1 MLRIFFASDVHGSE
15 VCFRK
20 FVNAGKAY
28 KANVLILGGD
38 ITGKMIIPILQQKTG
53 AYTADFSSRTWIIR
67 NNEELENFMK
77 MVRNSGY
84 YPYLTNEPELT
95 ELSADGNKVNKLFSE
110 LMLETVRRW
119 VKIAEERLRGTGIS
133 CYVTPG
139 NDDRFIIDE
148 ALSQS
153 DYVVNPEGKVVSIA
167 GAYEMISTGFSNM
180 TPWKTQRELSEDELE
195 RKIENMASNVKNM
208 ETCIFNLHCPPFDTL
223 IDKAPQLDE
232 TLKVV
237 TRSGEKVMIPVG
249 SVAARNVIKKY
260 QPLLGLHGHIHESRG
275 VEKLGRTLCLNPGS
289 EYNEG
294 ILRGVIINLEND
306 VVKNYLFTSG

>member
-20 FVNAGKAY
+20 FINAGKAY

-38 ITGKMIIPILQQKTG
+38 ITGKMIIPVLRQEPVT
-53 AYTADFSSRTWIIR
+53 YTADFSSRTWTIR
-67 NNEELENFMK
+67 NKEELENFMK

-84 YPYLTNEPELT
+84 YPYLTSELELT
-95 ELSADGNKVNKLFSE
+95 ELSADRNKVNKLFSE

-119 VKIAEERLRGTGIS
+119 VKIAEERLRGTGIG

-139 NDDRFIIDE
+139 NDDRFIIDD

-153 DYVVNPEGKVVSIA
+153 DYIVNPEGKVVSIV
-167 GAYEMISTGFSNM
+167 GAYEMISTGFSNI
-180 TPWKTQRELSEDELE
+180 TPWKTQRELSEGELE
-195 RKIENMASNVKNM
+195 KKIENMASNVKNM

-223 IDKAPQLDE
+223 IDRAPQLDE

-237 TRSGEKVMIPVG
+237 TKSGEKVIIPVG
-249 SVAARNVIKKY
+249 SVAARNAIRKY

-294 ILRGVIINLEND
+294 ILRGVIINLENGA
-306 VVKNYLFTSG
+306 VKNYLFTSG

>member
-20 FVNAGKAY
+20 FINAGKAY

-38 ITGKMIIPILQQKTG
+38 ITGKMIIPVLRQEPVT
-53 AYTADFSSRTWIIR
+53 YTADFSSRTWTIR
-67 NNEELENFMK
+67 NKEELENFMK

-84 YPYLTNEPELT
+84 YPYLTSELELT
-95 ELSADGNKVNKLFSE
+95 ELSADRNKVNKLFSE

-119 VKIAEERLRGTGIS
+119 VKIAEERLRGTGIG

-139 NDDRFIIDE
+139 NDDRFIIDD

-153 DYVVNPEGKVVSIA
+153 DYIVNPEGKVVSIV
-167 GAYEMISTGFSNM
+167 GAYEMISTGFSNI
-180 TPWKTQRELSEDELE
+180 TPWKTQRELSEGELE
-195 RKIENMASNVKNM
+195 KKIENMASNVKNM

-223 IDKAPQLDE
+223 IDRAPQLDE

-237 TRSGEKVMIPVG
+237 TKSGEKVMIPVG
-249 SVAARNVIKKY
+249 SVAARNAIKKY

-275 VEKLGRTLCLNPGS
+275 IEKLGRTLCLNPGS

-294 ILRGVIINLEND
+294 ILRGVIINLENGA
-306 VVKNYLFTSG
+306 VKNYLFTSG

>member
-20 FVNAGKAY
+20 FINAGKAY

-38 ITGKMIIPILQQKTG
+38 ITGKMIIPVLRQEPVT
-53 AYTADFSSRTWIIR
+53 YTADFSSRTWTIR
-67 NNEELENFMK
+67 NKEELENFMK

-84 YPYLTNEPELT
+84 YPYLTSELELA
-95 ELSADGNKVNKLFSE
+95 ELSADRNKVNRLFSE

-119 VKIAEERLRGTGIS
+119 VKIAEERLRGTGIG

-139 NDDRFIIDE
+139 NDDRFIIDD

-153 DYVVNPEGKVVSIA
+153 DYIVNPEGKVVSIV
-167 GAYEMISTGFSNM
+167 GAYEMISTGFSNI
-180 TPWKTQRELSEDELE
+180 TPWKTQRELSEGELE
-195 RKIENMASNVKNM
+195 KKIENMASNVKNM

-223 IDKAPQLDE
+223 IDRAPQLDE

-237 TRSGEKVMIPVG
+237 TKSGEKVMIPVG
-249 SVAARNVIKKY
+249 SVAARNAIKKY

-275 VEKLGRTLCLNPGS
+275 IEKLGRTLCLNPGS

-294 ILRGVIINLEND
+294 ILRGVIINLENGA
-306 VVKNYLFTSG
+306 VKNYLFTSG

>member
-38 ITGKMIIPILQQKTG
+38 ITGKMIIPILQREPGTY
-53 AYTADFSSRTWIIR
+53 AADFSSRTWIIR

-84 YPYLTNEPELT
+84 YPYLTSELELT
-95 ELSADGNKVNKLFSE
+95 ELSADRNKVNKLFSE

-119 VKIAEERLRGTGIS
+119 VKIAEERLRGTGIG

-139 NDDRFIIDE
+139 NDDRFIIDD

-153 DYVVNPEGKVVSIA
+153 DYIVNPEGKVVSIV
-167 GAYEMISTGFSNM
+167 GAYEMISTGFSNI
-180 TPWKTQRELSEDELE
+180 TPWKTQRELSEGELE
-195 RKIENMASNVKNM
+195 KKIENMASNVKNM

-223 IDKAPQLDE
+223 IDRAPQLDE

-237 TRSGEKVMIPVG
+237 TKSGEKVIIPVG
-249 SVAARNVIKKY
+249 SVAARNAIRKY

-294 ILRGVIINLEND
+294 ILRGVIINLENGA
-306 VVKNYLFTSG
+306 VKNYLFTSG

>member
-38 ITGKMIIPILQQKTG
+38 ITGKMIIPILQQEPET
-53 AYTADFSSRTWIIR
+53 YTADFSSRTWIIR

-84 YPYLTNEPELT
+84 YPYLTSELEFT
-95 ELSADGNKVNKLFSE
+95 ELSADRNKVNKLFSE

-153 DYVVNPEGKVVSIA
+153 DYVVNPEGNVVSIA
-167 GAYEMISTGFSNM
+167 GEYEMISTGFSNM
-180 TPWKTQRELSEDELE
+180 TPWKTQRELTEDELE
-195 RKIENMASNVKNM
+195 KKIENMASNVKNM
-208 ETCIFNLHCPPFDTL
+208 ESCIFNLHCPPFNTL
-223 IDKAPQLDE
+223 IDRAPQLDE

-237 TRSGEKVMIPVG
+237 TKSGEKVIIPVG
-249 SVAARNVIKKY
+249 SVAARNAIRKY

-294 ILRGVIINLEND
+294 ILRGVIIDLENGAI
-306 VVKNYLFTSG
+306 KSYLFTSG

>member
-28 KANVLILGGD
+28 KADVLILGGD
-38 ITGKMIIPILQQKTG
+38 ITGKMIIPILQKEPG
-53 AYTADFSSRTWIIR
+53 SYTADFSSRTWTIR
-67 NNEELENFMK
+67 NNEEMENFMK

-84 YPYLTNEPELT
+84 YPYLTNEIEFA
-95 ELSADGNKVNKLFSE
+95 ELSGDRNKVNELFSE

-139 NDDRFIIDE
+139 NDDRFIIDD
-148 ALSQS
+148 AISQS
-153 DYVVNPEGKVVSIA
+153 DYVVNPEGKVASIA
-167 GAYEMISTGFSNM
+167 GTYEMISTGFSNI
-180 TPWKTQRELSEDELE
+180 TPWKTQRELSEGELE
-195 RKIENMASNVKNM
+195 KKIENMASNVKNM

-223 IDKAPQLDE
+223 IDRAPQLDK

-237 TRSGEKVMIPVG
+237 TKSGEKVTIPVG
-249 SVAARNVIKKY
+249 SMAARNAIKKY

-275 VEKLGRTLCLNPGS
+275 VEKLGRTLCVNPGS

-294 ILRGVIINLEND
+294 ILRGVIIDLENEAI
-306 VVKNYLFTSG
+306 KSYLFTSG

>member
-15 VCFRK
+15 ACFRK
-20 FVNAGKAY
+20 FVNAGKVY
-28 KANVLILGGD
+28 KADVLILGGD
-38 ITGKMIIPILQQKTG
+38 ITGKMIIPISQQKPGT
-53 AYTADFSSRTWIIR
+53 YTADFSSRTWSIR

-77 MVRNSGY
+77 IVRNSGY
-84 YPYLTNEPELT
+84 YPYLTSET
-95 ELSADGNKVNKLFSE
+95 ELSELSVDRDKVNKLFSE
-110 LMLETVRRW
+110 LMLETARRW

-133 CYVTPG
+133 CYMTPG
-139 NDDRFIIDE
+139 NDDRFIIDN
-148 ALSQS
+148 ALSES

-167 GAYEMISTGFSNM
+167 EGHEMISTGFSNV

-195 RKIENMASNVKNM
+195 KKIENMATKVKNM

-223 IDKAPQLDE
+223 IDRAPQLDE

-237 TRSGEKVMIPVG
+237 TRSGEKVMISVG
-249 SVAARNVIKKY
+249 SLAARNAIKKH

-294 ILRGVIINLEND
+294 ILRGVIIDLENCA
-306 VVKNYLFTSG
+306 VKNYLFTSG

>member
-38 ITGKMIIPILQQKTG
+38 ITGKMIIPILQQEPGTY
-53 AYTADFSSRTWIIR
+53 AADFSSRTWIIR

-84 YPYLTNEPELT
+84 YPYLTSELELT
-95 ELSADGNKVNKLFSE
+95 ELSADRNKVNKLFSE

-119 VKIAEERLRGTGIS
+119 VKIAEERLRGTGIG

-139 NDDRFIIDE
+139 NDDRFIIDD

-153 DYVVNPEGKVVSIA
+153 DYIVNPEGKVVSIV
-167 GAYEMISTGFSNM
+167 GAYEMISTGFSNI
-180 TPWKTQRELSEDELE
+180 TPWKTQRELSEGELE
-195 RKIENMASNVKNM
+195 KKIENMASNVKNM

-223 IDKAPQLDE
+223 IDRAPQLDE

-237 TRSGEKVMIPVG
+237 TKSGEKVIIPVG
-249 SVAARNVIKKY
+249 SVAARNAIRKY

-294 ILRGVIINLEND
+294 ILRGVIINLENGA
-306 VVKNYLFTSG
+306 VKNYLFTSG

>member
-38 ITGKMIIPILQQKTG
+38 ITGKMIIPILQQEPGTY
-53 AYTADFSSRTWIIR
+53 AADFSSRTWIIR

-84 YPYLTNEPELT
+84 YPYLTSQLEFT
-95 ELSADGNKVNKLFSE
+95 ELSADRNKVNKLFSE

-139 NDDRFIIDE
+139 NDDRFIIDD
-148 ALSQS
+148 ALIQS
-153 DYVVNPEGKVVSIA
+153 DYVVNPEGRVVSIA
-167 GAYEMISTGFSNM
+167 GAYEMVSTGFSNF
-180 TPWKTQRELSEDELE
+180 TPWKTQRELSEGELE
-195 RKIENMASNVKNM
+195 KKIENMASNVKNM

-223 IDKAPQLDE
+223 IDRAPQLDE

-237 TRSGEKVMIPVG
+237 TKSGEKVMIPVG

-306 VVKNYLFTSG
+306 AVKNYLFTSG

>member
-20 FVNAGKAY
+20 FINAGKAY

-38 ITGKMIIPILQQKTG
+38 ITGKMIIPILQKKPGT
-53 AYTADFSSRTWIIR
+53 YTADFSSRTWTIR
-67 NNEELENFMK
+67 NNEELESFMK

-84 YPYLTNEPELT
+84 YPYLTSEIELT
-95 ELSADGNKVNKLFSE
+95 ELSADGNKVNRLFSE

-119 VKIAEERLRGTGIS
+119 VGIAEERLRGTGIS

-139 NDDRFIIDE
+139 NDDRFVIDD
-148 ALSQS
+148 ALNQS
-153 DYVVNPEGKVVSIA
+153 DYVVNPEGRVITIA
-167 GAYEMISTGFSNM
+167 GACEMISTGFSNI
-180 TPWKTQRELSEDELE
+180 TPWKTQRELVEDELE
-195 RKIENMASNVKNM
+195 KKIEDMALNVKHM

-249 SVAARNVIKKY
+249 SIAVRNAIKKY

-275 VEKLGRTLCLNPGS
+275 IERLGRTLCVNPGS

-294 ILRGVIINLEND
+294 ILRGVIIDLENGAI
-306 VVKNYLFTSG
+306 KSYLFTSG

>member
-38 ITGKMIIPILQQKTG
+38 ITGKMIIPILQQEPGTY
-53 AYTADFSSRTWIIR
+53 AADFSSRTWIIR

-84 YPYLTNEPELT
+84 YPYLTSQLEFT
-95 ELSADGNKVNKLFSE
+95 ELSADRNKVNKLFSE

-139 NDDRFIIDE
+139 NDDRFIIDD
-148 ALSQS
+148 ALIQS
-153 DYVVNPEGKVVSIA
+153 DYVVNPEGRVVSIA
-167 GAYEMISTGFSNM
+167 GAYEMVSTGFSNF
-180 TPWKTQRELSEDELE
+180 TPWKTQRELSEGELE
-195 RKIENMASNVKNM
+195 KKIENMAWNVKNM

-223 IDKAPQLDE
+223 IDRAPQLDE

-237 TRSGEKVMIPVG
+237 TKSGEKVMIPVG

-306 VVKNYLFTSG
+306 AVKNYLFTSG

>member
-20 FVNAGKAY
+20 FINAGKAY

-38 ITGKMIIPILQQKTG
+38 ITGKMIIPILQKKPGTH
-53 AYTADFSSRTWIIR
+53 TADFSSRTWTIR
-67 NNEELENFMK
+67 NNEELESFMK

-84 YPYLTNEPELT
+84 YPYLTSDIELT
-95 ELSADGNKVNKLFSE
+95 ELSADGNKVNRLFSE

-119 VKIAEERLRGTGIS
+119 VGIAEERLRGTGIS

-139 NDDRFIIDE
+139 NDDRFVIDD
-148 ALSQS
+148 ALNQS
-153 DYVVNPEGKVVSIA
+153 DYVVNPEGRVITIA
-167 GAYEMISTGFSNM
+167 GACEMISTGFSNI
-180 TPWKTQRELSEDELE
+180 TPWKTQRELVEDELE
-195 RKIENMASNVKNM
+195 KKIEDMALNVKHM

-249 SVAARNVIKKY
+249 SIAVRNAIKKY

-275 VEKLGRTLCLNPGS
+275 IERLGRTLCVNPGS

-294 ILRGVIINLEND
+294 ILRGVIIDLENGAI
-306 VVKNYLFTSG
+306 KSYLFTSG

>member
-38 ITGKMIIPILQQKTG
+38 ITGKMIIPILQREPGTY
-53 AYTADFSSRTWIIR
+53 AADFSSRTWIIR
-67 NNEELENFMK
+67 KNEELENFMK

-84 YPYLTNEPELT
+84 YPYLTSELEFT
-95 ELSADGNKVNKLFSE
+95 GLSADRNKVNKLFSK

-139 NDDRFIIDE
+139 NDDRFIIDD
-148 ALSQS
+148 ALIQS

-167 GAYEMISTGFSNM
+167 GAYEMISTGFSNI
-180 TPWKTQRELSEDELE
+180 TPWKTQRELSEGELE
-195 RKIENMASNVKNM
+195 KKIENMASNVKNM

-223 IDKAPQLDE
+223 IDRAPQLDE

-237 TRSGEKVMIPVG
+237 TKSGEKVMIPVG

-294 ILRGVIINLEND
+294 ILRGVIINLENGAI
-306 VVKNYLFTSG
+306 KNYLFTSG

>member
-20 FVNAGKAY
+20 FVNAGKVY
-28 KANVLILGGD
+28 KADVLILGGD
-38 ITGKMIIPILQQKTG
+38 ITGKMIIPIWQQKPGT
-53 AYTADFSSRTWIIR
+53 YTADFSSRTWSIR

-84 YPYLTNEPELT
+84 YPYLTSET
-95 ELSADGNKVNKLFSE
+95 ELSELSTDRDKVNKLFSE

-133 CYVTPG
+133 CYITPG
-139 NDDRFIIDE
+139 NDDRFIIDN
-148 ALSQS
+148 ALSES

-167 GAYEMISTGFSNM
+167 ERHEMISTGFSNV
-180 TPWKTQRELSEDELE
+180 TPWKTQRELSEGELE
-195 RKIENMASNVKNM
+195 EKIENMATKVKNM

-223 IDKAPQLDE
+223 IDRAPQLDE

-237 TRSGEKVMIPVG
+237 TRSGEKVMISVG
-249 SVAARNVIKKY
+249 SLAARNAIKKY

-294 ILRGVIINLEND
+294 ILRGVIINLENWA
-306 VVKNYLFTSG
+306 VKNYLFTSG

>member
-38 ITGKMIIPILQQKTG
+38 ITGKMIIPILQQEPGTY
-53 AYTADFSSRTWIIR
+53 AADFSSRTWIIR

-84 YPYLTNEPELT
+84 YPYLTSELEFT
-95 ELSADGNKVNKLFSE
+95 ELSADRNKVNKLFSE

-119 VKIAEERLRGTGIS
+119 VKIAEERLRGTGIG

-139 NDDRFIIDE
+139 NDDRFIIDD

-153 DYVVNPEGKVVSIA
+153 DYIVNPEGKVVSIV
-167 GAYEMISTGFSNM
+167 GAYEMISTGFSNI
-180 TPWKTQRELSEDELE
+180 TPWKTQRELSEGELE
-195 RKIENMASNVKNM
+195 KKIENMASNVKNM

-223 IDKAPQLDE
+223 IDRAPQLDE

-237 TRSGEKVMIPVG
+237 TKSGEKVMIPVG
-249 SVAARNVIKKY
+249 SVAARNAIKKY

-275 VEKLGRTLCLNPGS
+275 IEKLGRTLCLNPGS

-294 ILRGVIINLEND
+294 ILRGVIINLENGA
-306 VVKNYLFTSG
+306 VKNYLFTSG

>member
-20 FVNAGKAY
+20 FINAGKAY

-38 ITGKMIIPILQQKTG
+38 ITGKMIIPILQKKPGTH
-53 AYTADFSSRTWIIR
+53 TADFSSRTWTIR
-67 NNEELENFMK
+67 NNEELESFMK

-84 YPYLTNEPELT
+84 YPYLTSDIELT
-95 ELSADGNKVNKLFSE
+95 ELSADGNKVNRLFSE

-119 VKIAEERLRGTGIS
+119 VGIAEERLRGTGIS

-139 NDDRFIIDE
+139 NDDRFVIDD
-148 ALSQS
+148 ALNQS
-153 DYVVNPEGKVVSIA
+153 DYVVNPEGRVITIA
-167 GAYEMISTGFSNM
+167 GACEMISTGFSNI
-180 TPWKTQRELSEDELE
+180 TPWKTQRELIEDELE
-195 RKIENMASNVKNM
+195 KKIEDMALNVKHM

-249 SVAARNVIKKY
+249 SIAVRNAIKKY

-275 VEKLGRTLCLNPGS
+275 IERLGRTLCVNPGS

-294 ILRGVIINLEND
+294 ILRGVIIDLENGAI
-306 VVKNYLFTSG
+306 KSYLFTSG

>member
-20 FVNAGKAY
+20 FINAGKAY

-38 ITGKMIIPILQQKTG
+38 ITGKMIIPILQQEPVT
-53 AYTADFSSRTWIIR
+53 YTADFSSRTWTIR
-67 NNEELENFMK
+67 NKEGLENFMK
-77 MVRNSGY
+77 MVRDSGY
-84 YPYLTNEPELT
+84 YPYLTSELELA
-95 ELSADGNKVNKLFSE
+95 ELSADRNKVNKLFSE

-139 NDDRFIIDE
+139 NDDRFIIDD

-153 DYVVNPEGKVVSIA
+153 DYIVNPEGKVVSIV
-167 GAYEMISTGFSNM
+167 GAYEMISTGFSNI
-180 TPWKTQRELSEDELE
+180 TPWKTQRELSEGELE
-195 RKIENMASNVKNM
+195 KKIENMASNVKNM

-223 IDKAPQLDE
+223 IDRAPQLDE

-237 TRSGEKVMIPVG
+237 TKSGEKVMIPVG
-249 SVAARNVIKKY
+249 SVAARNAIKKY

-275 VEKLGRTLCLNPGS
+275 IEKLGRTLCLNPGS

-294 ILRGVIINLEND
+294 ILRGVIINLENGA
-306 VVKNYLFTSG
+306 VKNYLFTSG

>member
-20 FVNAGKAY
+20 FVNAGKVY
-28 KANVLILGGD
+28 KADVLILGGD
-38 ITGKMIIPILQQKTG
+38 ITGKMIIPISQQKPG
-53 AYTADFSSRTWIIR
+53 KYAAEFSSRTWTIR

-84 YPYLTNEPELT
+84 YPYLTSET
-95 ELSADGNKVNKLFSE
+95 ELSELSTDRDKVNKLFSE

-133 CYVTPG
+133 CYITPG
-139 NDDRFIIDE
+139 NDDRFIIDN
-148 ALSQS
+148 ALSES
-153 DYVVNPEGKVVSIA
+153 GYVVNPEGKVVSIA
-167 GAYEMISTGFSNM
+167 EGHEMISTGFSNV
-180 TPWKTQRELSEDELE
+180 TPWKTQRELSEGELE
-195 RKIENMASNVKNM
+195 KKIENMATKVKNM

-223 IDKAPQLDE
+223 IDRAPQLDE

-237 TRSGEKVMIPVG
+237 TRSGEKVMISVG
-249 SVAARNVIKKY
+249 SLAARNAIKKY

-294 ILRGVIINLEND
+294 ILRGVIINLENWA
-306 VVKNYLFTSG
+306 VKNYLFTSG

>member
-20 FVNAGKAY
+20 FVNAGKVY
-28 KANVLILGGD
+28 KADVLILGGD
-38 ITGKMIIPILQQKTG
+38 ITGKMIIPISQQKPGT
-53 AYTADFSSRTWIIR
+53 YTADFSSRTWSIR
-67 NNEELENFMK
+67 NNGELENFMK

-84 YPYLTNEPELT
+84 YPYLTSET
-95 ELSADGNKVNKLFSE
+95 ELSELSTDRDKVNKLFSE

-133 CYVTPG
+133 CYITPG
-139 NDDRFIIDE
+139 NDDRFIIDN
-148 ALSQS
+148 ALSES

-167 GAYEMISTGFSNM
+167 ERHEMISTGFSNV
-180 TPWKTQRELSEDELE
+180 TPWKTQRELSEGELE
-195 RKIENMASNVKNM
+195 EKIENMATKVKNM

-223 IDKAPQLDE
+223 IDRAPQLDE

-237 TRSGEKVMIPVG
+237 TRSGEKVMISVG
-249 SVAARNVIKKY
+249 SLAARNAIKKY

-294 ILRGVIINLEND
+294 ILRGVIINLENWA
-306 VVKNYLFTSG
+306 VKNYLFTSG

>member
-38 ITGKMIIPILQQKTG
+38 ITGKMIIPILQQEPGTY
-53 AYTADFSSRTWIIR
+53 AADFSSRTWIIR
-67 NNEELENFMK
+67 NKEELENFMK

-84 YPYLTNEPELT
+84 YPYLTSELEFT
-95 ELSADGNKVNKLFSE
+95 ELSADRNKVNKLFSE

-139 NDDRFIIDE
+139 NDDRFIIDD
-148 ALSQS
+148 AFSQS
-153 DYVVNPEGKVVSIA
+153 DYVVNPEGRVVSIA
-167 GAYEMISTGFSNM
+167 GACEMISTGFSNI
-180 TPWKTQRELSEDELE
+180 TPWKTQRELSEEELE
-195 RKIENMASNVKNM
+195 KKIENMASNVKNI

-223 IDKAPQLDE
+223 IDRAPQLDE

-237 TRSGEKVMIPVG
+237 TKSGEKVMIPVG
-249 SVAARNVIKKY
+249 SVAARNTIKKY

-275 VEKLGRTLCLNPGS
+275 IEKLGRTLCLNPGS

-294 ILRGVIINLEND
+294 ILRGVIINLENGA
-306 VVKNYLFTSG
+306 VKNYLFTSG